1 MGINF
6 NVFQRKQG
14 TIVRTPEK
22 VFGTTFSTEIILV
35 VQGI

>member
-1 MGINF
+1 MCSKEN
-6 NVFQRKQG
+6 KE